1 MKKNALFFLAAIVL
15 STSFIQCKKND
26 SKAATYYGDE
36 TKVGDG
42 TIRTFVTLN
51 NNGDPESIGYKF
63 TDSMLTGLPTEDA
76 MSNMFLLN
84 FPAQASSTGYD
95 HGEVDWNP
103 NGHDPV
109 QIYGY
114 PHFDF
119 HFYTASVNDLSQ
131 IVPGPDS
138 VAVAPQYVPANYTSG
153 VIAVPDMG
161 VHWVDTTSSE
171 FQGKKFTAT
180 FIYGFYH
187 GKMLF
192 VEPMITKEFL
202 ETHPNVTMDVKQ
214 PSAFQQPG
222 YYPTKWSIHYDAN
235 KKEYT
240 VALEGLE
247 KH

>member
-1 MKKNALFFLAAIVL
+1 MKKNTLFFLAAMVVA
-15 STSFIQCKKND
+15 TSFIGCKKD
-26 SKAATYYGDE
+26 STAATYYGDE

-42 TIRTFVTLN
+42 TIQTFVTLN
-51 NNGDPESIGYKF
+51 SSGQPESIGYKF
-63 TDSMLTGLPTEDA
+63 TESMLTGLPDQDGME
-76 MSNMFLLN
+76 NMFNLS
-84 FPAQASSTGYD
+84 FPTQASATGFD

-103 NGHDPV
+103 HGHDPV

-119 HFYTASVNDLSQ
+119 HFYLAGMDQLSQ
-131 IVPGPDS
+131 IVPGPDT
-138 VAVAPQYVPANYTSG
+138 VAVEPQYIPTNYISG
-153 VIAVPDMG
+153 VMAVPNMG
-161 VHWVDTTSSE
+161 VHWSDTTSSE
-171 FQGKKFTAT
+171 FHGKKFTAT

-192 VEPMITKEFL
+192 VEPMITTEFL

-214 PSAFQQPG
+214 PSAFQTPG
-222 YYPTKWSIHYDAN
+222 YYPTKWSIHYDPN
-235 KKEYT
+235 KKEFT

>member
-1 MKKNALFFLAAIVL
+1 MKKKSLFFLAAIIL
-15 STSFIQCKKND
+15 STSFIRCKKD
-26 SKAATYYGDE
+26 STAATYYGDE

-42 TIRTFVTLN
+42 TIHTFVTLN
-51 NNGDPESIGYKF
+51 DNGSPESIGYKF
-63 TDSMLTGLPTEDA
+63 TENMLNGLPTEDA
-76 MSNMFLLN
+76 MSNMFNLS
-84 FPAQASSTGYD
+84 FPAQAQSTGYD
-95 HGEVDWNP
+95 HGELDWNP
-103 NGHDPV
+103 NGHEPV
-109 QIYGY
+109 QIYGF

-119 HFYTASVNDLSQ
+119 HFYMATMNELSQ
-131 IVPGPDS
+131 IVPGPDT
-138 VAVAPQYVPANYTSG
+138 VVVAPQYIPSNYISG
-153 VIAVPDMG
+153 VMAVPNMG
-161 VHWVDTTSSE
+161 VHWSDTTSSE

-202 ETHPNVTMDVKQ
+202 ETHPNVTMNVKQ
-214 PSAFQQPG
+214 PSAFQTPG

-240 VALEGLE
+240 VSLDGLE